1 MSLIER
7 EARRF
12 RAAVLRGDT
21 DAARRLMDAYRDVY
35 HRLTVELDAALEAL
49 GEARSGG
56 GPVSPARIYR
66 VERIRAF
73 RDQAAAELTRYGVA
87 AKGIIDE
94 QVDTT
99 RRQAVEG
106 AARMVGAVTPPGV
119 TASTTLL
126 NVGAIDQAVAN
137 LTPRGPLA
145 RLFATFGQEGADALG
160 RALVTGVATGHGP
173 DAVARDMRRVLA
185 GQPVRAVTIARTEIM
200 RAHREAARETFRR
213 EPTVRAWVWV
223 AGLGS
228 RTCASC
234 WAQHGS
240 VHPLDEAMASHP
252 RCRCVM
258 APVTVPWSDLGFPG
272 LAEPDPV
279 PAGPDLFAAAPESVQ
294 RMVLGPSKFAAYQ
307 RGDVRLEDF
316 VATRTSLTWGR
327 STSEGSLRAAR
338 AKAARRA
345 S

>member
-21 DAARRLMDAYRDVY
+21 EAARRLMDAYRDVY
-35 HRLTVELDAALEAL
+35 RRLTVELDAAVEAL
-49 GEARSGG
+49 GEARAAG

-119 TASTTLL
+119 AASTTIL
-126 NVGAIDQAVAN
+126 NVGAIDAAVAN
-137 LTPRGPLA
+137 LAPRSPLA
-145 RLFATFGQEGADALG
+145 RLFATFGADGAADLQ
-160 RALVTGVATGHGP
+160 RALIGGLATGHGP
-173 DAVARDMRRVLA
+173 AHVAREMRRVLA
-185 GQPVRAVTIARTEIM
+185 AQPVRAVTIARTEIM
-200 RAHREAARETFRR
+200 RAHREAARETFKQ

-234 WAQHGS
+234 WAQHGTI
-240 VHPLDEAMASHP
+240 HPLDEVMATHP

-258 APVTVPWSDLGFPG
+258 APVTVPWSELGFPDM
-272 LAEPDPV
+272 AEPDPV
-279 PAGPDLFAAAPESVQ
+279 PSGPDLFARQPEAVQ

-307 RGDVRLEDF
+307 AGDVRLEDF

-345 S
+345 A

>member
-1 MSLIER
+1 MSDLTR

-12 RAAVLRGDT
+12 RAAVLRGDQE
-21 DAARRLMDAYRDVY
+21 AARRLMAAYRDVY
-35 HRLTVELDAALEAL
+35 RRLTVELDAAVKAL

-66 VERIRAF
+66 VERITRL
-73 RDQAAAELTRYGVA
+73 REQATVELTRYA
-87 AKGIIDE
+87 AQAQQIIDE

-99 RRQAVEG
+99 RREAVEG
-106 AARMVGAVTPPGV
+106 AARMVGAVTPPGI
-119 TASTTLL
+119 TASTTTL
-126 NVGAIDQAVAN
+126 NVAAINQAVAN
-137 LTPRGPLA
+137 LSPRGPLA
-145 RLFATFGQEGADALG
+145 RLFATFGADGAADLQ
-160 RALVTGVATGHGP
+160 RALITGLATGAGP
-173 DAVARDMRRVLA
+173 EVVGRQMRQVLA
-185 GQPVRAVTIARTEIM
+185 RQPVRAVTIARTEIM
-200 RAHREAARETFRR
+200 RAHREAARQTFRN

-234 WAQHGS
+234 WAQHGTI
-240 VHPLDEAMASHP
+240 HPLDEVMATHP

-258 APVTVPWSDLGFPG
+258 APVTVPWSELGYPG

-279 PAGPDLFAAAPESVQ
+279 PAGPDLFARQPESVQ

-307 RGDVRLEDF
+307 RGEVGLEDF

-338 AKAARRA
+338 AKAGRRA
-345 S
+345 